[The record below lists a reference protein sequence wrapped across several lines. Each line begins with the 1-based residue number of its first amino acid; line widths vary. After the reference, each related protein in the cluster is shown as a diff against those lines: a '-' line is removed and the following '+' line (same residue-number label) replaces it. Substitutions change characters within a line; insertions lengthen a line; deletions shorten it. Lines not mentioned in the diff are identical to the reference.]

1 MFVFYLGLLN
11 SLQIEYNY
19 IFNITIDFY
28 YYTALVRV
36 QQMNL
41 IDESVKLEREEFVAG
56 HNGTTAREILAI
68 ISVGPG
74 LVLLHALFSN
84 LVANKSLKARYAY
97 DFTLLVLPLIFLITI
112 FSNFIFHIA
121 LFLYSFSGFVV
132 VKHLKSSTSVKCNIL
147 LLPVSSHRI
156 PLISSMIYLVHVLT
170 MISILAVDFKVFPRK
185 FAKTESFGCSLMDLG
200 VGVFVFVNG
209 LISTQAR
216 NSENN
221 FKSKKIFLSAF
232 SSSLPLIILGLL
244 RFASIYSTG
253 YQQHISEYGVHWNF
267 FFTLAV
273 VKIFSSVFVCFFAVT
288 SKTVFA
294 YNLVLMSVYQ
304 CVLSF
309 QDQSLTKL
317 ILSND
322 KRDNI
327 FLQNKEGLSSSF
339 GFLCIYFMGV
349 SFGILVFKKKQ
360 VLQDWISVLKN
371 LFLYCLVSWLAYY
384 LCKLYVQDTSR
395 RIANATYVLW
405 IVSQCTFLMA
415 LFLTVDILIVYLSQ
429 KSKLKVL
436 NIWCVS
442 KINENKDNTKLFL
455 TNFSLKSAINR
466 NQLFLFLLSNVLTGF
481 VNFSVDTI
489 NTSDA
494 TSVLILITY
503 CAVVL
508 SVTCLL
514 HTKRKTIKF
523 W

>member
-1 MFVFYLGLLN
+1 
-11 SLQIEYNY
+11 
-19 IFNITIDFY
+19 
-28 YYTALVRV
+28 
-36 QQMNL
+36 MNL

-56 HNGTTAREILAI
+56 LNGTTEQEILAI

-74 LVLLHALFSN
+74 LILLHALFSS
-84 LVANKSLKARYAY
+84 LVANKSLMTKYAY
-97 DFTLLVLPLIFLITI
+97 DFTLLVVPLIFLVTI
-112 FSNFIFHIA
+112 FSNFIFYIA
-121 LFLYSFSGFVV
+121 LFVYLLTGFVV
-132 VKHLKSSTSVKCNIL
+132 VKCLKSSTTLNCNFL

-156 PLISSMIYLVHVLT
+156 PLVTSLIYLVHVLT

-209 LISTQAR
+209 VISTEAR

-221 FKSKKIFLSAF
+221 FKSKKLILSAF
-232 SSSLPLIILGLL
+232 NSSLPLIILGLM

-273 VKIFSSVFVCFFAVT
+273 VKIFSSIFVCFFTVT

-294 YNLVLMSVYQ
+294 YTLVLMSVYQ
-304 CVLSF
+304 YVLCF
-309 QDQSLTKL
+309 HDLSLTKL

-322 KRDNI
+322 KRNNI

-349 SFGILVFKKKQ
+349 SFGIKIFKKKQ

-371 LFLYCLVSWLAYY
+371 LFIYCLVLWLAFY
-384 LCKLYVQDTSR
+384 LCKLNVQDTSR
-395 RIANATYVLW
+395 RIANSTYVLW
-405 IVSQCTFLMA
+405 IVSQCTFLMV

-429 KSKLKVL
+429 KTKLKVL
-436 NIWCVS
+436 NTWCVS
-442 KINENKDNTKLFL
+442 KTNKSKDNSKLFL
-455 TNFSLKSAINR
+455 INFSLKSAINR
-466 NQLFLFLLSNVLTGF
+466 NQLFLFLLSNVLTGL

-494 TSVLILITY
+494 TSVLILFFY

-508 SVTCLL
+508 SVICLL